1 MMLSGFPSDGVIAG
15 LKGSSACWLKF
26 VGKFLASTGSGT
38 VRTEGKGL
46 ALGAVQ
52 TSCPSW

>member
-46 ALGAVQ
+46 ALGAIQ